1 MAKQASH
8 THSQRVDRR
17 GFLVSAATVACTGV
31 ITPAQQSEA
40 AEPCVV
46 HIGRPEGTRSDIES
60 WNVGLITAF
69 RRERTAAGNNARD
82 AELRIEISLR
92 RFGMLFLRGRYIE
105 NCRSRHAGQT
115 DERAYLIFGN
125 NDDSG
130 NLKGFLRK
138 YGRKYGQDSV
148 IHKGYYRD
156 AHLHALR
163 DLPALGMNDGD
174 AKSLGLFHPNQL
186 GALYTLM
193 TRGGRRA
200 PNLPLNDLGSDP
212 DGVDWLGGRW
222 EDIGLWKPKSFF
234 SRAERRVGFDE
245 FGSRADDPTAN
256 NLAHMERI
264 RT

>member
-1 MAKQASH
+1 MEGLMAKQASH

-31 ITPAQQSEA
+31 IGPAEQSEVA
-40 AEPCVV
+40 VPHVL
-46 HIGRPEGTRSDIES
+46 HIGRSERALSDIES

-69 RRERTAAGNNARD
+69 RREHAVAENNARD
-82 AELRIEISLR
+82 AELRSEISR
-92 RFGMLFLRGRYIE
+92 HRFGVLFLRGRYVE
-105 NCRSRHAGQT
+105 NCRSQHANST
-115 DERAYLIFGN
+115 VERAYLIFGN
-125 NDDSG
+125 DDDSG

-174 AKSLGLFHPNQL
+174 AKSLGRFHPNQL
-186 GALYTLM
+186 GALYTVM
-193 TRGGRRA
+193 TRGGTCA
-200 PNLPLNDLGSDP
+200 LNLPLNNLRSDP

-222 EDIGLWKPKSFF
+222 DDIGLWTPKSFF
-234 SRAERRVGFDE
+234 SRAERRVVFDE
-245 FGSRADDPTAN
+245 VGSRAGA
-256 NLAHMERI
+256 RYS
-264 RT
+264 